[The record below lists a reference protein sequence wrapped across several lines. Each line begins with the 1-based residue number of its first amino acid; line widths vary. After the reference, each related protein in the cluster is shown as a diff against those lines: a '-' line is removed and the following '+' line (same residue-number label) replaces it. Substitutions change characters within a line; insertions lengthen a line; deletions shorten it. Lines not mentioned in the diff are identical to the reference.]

1 MTAMDKDFSLKP
13 SFEDFRKR
21 LQGATS
27 KEELELQ
34 INKLLKTF
42 PNRYK
47 PLQEYLNE
55 GNEDIKERLEYLT
68 SEVEGD
74 FLDVGSYDGFFVFE
88 LERKGKRAVG
98 TDMMDMAIDYSV
110 GQLKLH
116 PDSHA
121 EFHKAY
127 AEALPFENAI
137 FQTVILSHTLE
148 HVFDPAKAISEAA
161 RVAKDNGKIIA
172 IVPPELGNEP
182 THLRV
187 VAPEWLANELG
198 KYGQVSTPRTV
209 GDGIAIVC
217 KKGL

>member
-1 MTAMDKDFSLKP
+1 MDKDFSLKP
-13 SFEDFRKR
+13 SFEDFRER
-21 LQGATS
+21 LQKATS
-27 KEELELQ
+27 KEELEAQ

-55 GNEDIKERLEYLT
+55 GNQDIKERLEYLT

-88 LERKGKRAVG
+88 LERSGKRAVG
-98 TDMMDMAIDYSV
+98 TDMIDMAIDYSM
-110 GQLKLH
+110 GQLKIR

-121 EFHKAY
+121 EFYKAY
-127 AEALPFENAI
+127 AEALPFEDGV

-148 HVFDPAKAISEAA
+148 HVFDPAKTISEAA
-161 RVAKDNGKIIA
+161 RVAKERGKIIA

-187 VAPEWLANELG
+187 VTPEWLVAELD
-198 KYGQVSTPRTV
+198 KYGKVSSPRKV

-217 KKGL
+217 QKG